1 MAVASKRRRKLMY
14 LDQLYFW
21 YVKGDYDFCDRPVLH
36 IISSDK
42 KLILAY
48 PLHAQTPYVVSK
60 GMLFQ
65 KYPATGSW
73 KRYLSPVTLPH
84 LHKCRSGGFLLD
96 KTNVLSLDRLTP
108 FVQRFVNTQFLFM
121 QTMINIQNP
130 EY

>member
-73 KRYLSPVTLPH
+73 KRYLSPLKEVFPVTP
-84 LHKCRSGGFLLD
+84 KFVID
-96 KTNVLSLDRLTP
+96 ILSWAIAENDAMSVDWNRNDIWL
-108 FVQRFVNTQFLFM
+108 
-121 QTMINIQNP
+121 
-130 EY
+130 